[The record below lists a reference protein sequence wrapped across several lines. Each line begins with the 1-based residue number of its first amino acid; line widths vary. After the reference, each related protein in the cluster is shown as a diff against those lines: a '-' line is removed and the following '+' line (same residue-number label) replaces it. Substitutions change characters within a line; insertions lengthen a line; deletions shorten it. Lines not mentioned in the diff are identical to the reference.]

1 MTVDQV
7 MAQMKALETQL
18 GALKQQVQKVEAQ
31 LSILKAALQGPEVGA
46 PAKTFGDLYG
56 IFAGQLDL
64 TEEEIDSALYRFD
77 WEDEEPA
84 GTGA

>member
-1 MTVDQV
+1 MTVEQA
-7 MAQMKALETQL
+7 MAQMRALETQL
-18 GALKQQVQKVEAQ
+18 GALKAQVQKVEAQ
-31 LSILKAALQGPEVGA
+31 LSLLKAALQGPQVAA

-56 IFAGQLDL
+56 VFAGQFDL

-84 GTGA
+84 GTGG

>member
-1 MTVDQV
+1 MG
-7 MAQMKALETQL
+7 ALETQL
-18 GALKQQVQKVEAQ
+18 SILKAEIKKVEAQ
-31 LSILKAALQGPEVGA
+31 LSVLKAELEGAEASA